1 MNWQMIQCMSDSS
14 GDEKQF
20 NNSLHCIQQPSFDL
34 KLICPDPIA
43 QSLEAWLSSLFLLW
57 VSSAQKCG
65 GGGGG
70 GGGGCVLQGFGQGE
84 ALKEQFHL

>member
-1 MNWQMIQCMSDSS
+1 MNWQMIQCTSDSS

-20 NNSLHCIQQPSFDL
+20 NNSLHFIQQPSFVL

-57 VSSAQKCG
+57 VSSAQECSG

-70 GGGGCVLQGFGQGE
+70 GGG
-84 ALKEQFHL
+84 